1 MVEYITPQ
9 RLKSI
14 FLSKIFFKEMK
25 QNETRNLYHTDAS
38 RTVKNAAEIFE
49 AYLTNDSVSGDDRV
63 KQLYAFDGYGRLD
76 TV

>member
-1 MVEYITPQ
+1 
-9 RLKSI
+9 
-14 FLSKIFFKEMK
+14 MK

-49 AYLTNDSVSGDDRV
+49 AYLTNYSVSGDDRV